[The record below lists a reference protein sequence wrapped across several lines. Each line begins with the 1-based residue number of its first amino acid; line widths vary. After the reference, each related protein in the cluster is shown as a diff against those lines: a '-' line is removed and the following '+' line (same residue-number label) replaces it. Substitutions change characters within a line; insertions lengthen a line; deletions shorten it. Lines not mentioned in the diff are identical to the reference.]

1 MTTTPD
7 PTLVVTPD
15 EARAQAEK
23 LEGGVASGDTIKT
36 NVTEARDTSRDET
49 ASYVGEYAPDEAF
62 AGVQVPAQHVG
73 IGLMFQ
79 LEQRKAAWAKRSAGI
94 RGAVTELEDMDTEN
108 GDAIDAVDTDLDPRA
123 ETDNP
128 DPAITGVRPA

>member
-15 EARAQAEK
+15 EARAQADA
-23 LEGGVASGDTIKT
+23 LEGSVTNGDTITT
-36 NVTEARDTSRDET
+36 NVTAARDTSRDET

-73 IGLMFQ
+73 IGLIAL
-79 LEQRKAAWAKRSAGI
+79 LERRKAEWAKRSAGI
-94 RGAVTELEDMDTEN
+94 RSAVTELEDMDVDN
-108 GDAIDAVDTDLDPRA
+108 GDALDAVDTDLDQSA
-123 ETDNP
+123 ETDTP
-128 DPAITGVRPA
+128 TPTVTEVRPA